1 MSTIDITAEL
11 ARIGAIITNDH
22 FVYTKGG
29 HGRVYVAKGE
39 VLSRSHSTRLVAQ
52 AITDRA
58 LHQFGQRIAVVAGPA
73 VDGAMLA
80 QAVLQEL
87 ASHYGQELRL
97 VYTEKTPAGLT
108 LRPGHDRIVHGQD
121 VLIVEDVLNTGTS
134 ARMTADRVRE
144 AGGLPL
150 GVHAI
155 CNRGNVT
162 ATMLG
167 VPYLDALFDYPLR
180 MWTPEECRQNGPC
193 AEGVPINTTY
203 GHGRTFLEEQQRI
216 VATPG

>member
-1 MSTIDITAEL
+1 MSTIDIAAEL

-22 FVYTKGG
+22 FVYTEGG

-39 VLSRSHSTRLVAQ
+39 ILSRSHSTRQVAQ
-52 AITDRA
+52 AIAHRA
-58 LHQFGQRIAVVAGPA
+58 LHRCGQRIAVVAGPA

-87 ASHYGQELRL
+87 ALQYGQELRL

-121 VLIVEDVLNTGTS
+121 VLIVEDVLNTGAS
-134 ARMTADRVRE
+134 AHRTTDRVRA
-144 AGGLPL
+144 AGGRPL
-150 GVHAI
+150 GAHAI
-155 CNRGNVT
+155 CNRSGVT
-162 ATMLG
+162 AAMLG
-167 VPYLDALFDYPLR
+167 VPYLDALFDYPLQ
-180 MWTPEECRQNGPC
+180 MWTPEECRRNGPC

-203 GHGRTFLEEQQRI
+203 GHGRAFLEQ
-216 VATPG
+216 